1 LLPVKRCCIQEQ
13 VSGGHYYGQLPVSPA
28 YNRIDAMLEG
38 GGRVLLDG
46 GIATELQRVRS
57 EDRARRREP
66 WGTWALFRGPME
78 VLEVHRRYVA
88 SGCDLISTN
97 TWSVLEAADES
108 TGDSASPGGTPLWLD
123 AARIGL
129 RLARQAIAEAGG
141 DGERA
146 TAFCINSSL
155 ADERASGRLELL
167 SWMWSEEPPD
177 LVILETL
184 ETIPDEDGLRTIE
197 MLCETGLPVWV
208 SFRRRKEGMST
219 ADGDVVPDDDSAAF
233 GHALNR
239 MRDVGVGAALVNCVP
254 PGHLDE
260 TMRWLSEQSP
270 LPIGCYP
277 NLGHSAGSHWEFDSA
292 VGPDDYARLAESWIA
307 AGARIVG
314 GCCGVTPE
322 HIAALRELV
331 MSFSERPAAL
341 DAGS

>member
-1 LLPVKRCCIQEQ
+1 MT
-13 VSGGHYYGQLPVSPA
+13 GGHYLGQLPVSPA
-28 YNRIDAMLEG
+28 YGRIDALLGSG
-38 GGRVLLDG
+38 GCALLDG

-88 SGCDLISTN
+88 SGADVISTN

-108 TGDSASPGGTPLWLD
+108 TGDSASPSGPPLWLD

-129 RLARQAIAEAGG
+129 RLARQAIAEAGR
-141 DGERA
+141 DGECA

-155 ADERASGRLELL
+155 TDERASGRLELL

-184 ETIPDEDGLRTIE
+184 ETIPDEAGLRTID

-208 SFRRRKEGMST
+208 SFRRRREGMST
-219 ADGDVVPDDDSAAF
+219 VDGEVVPDPDSSAF
-233 GHALNR
+233 VESLNR
-239 MRDVGVGAALVNCVP
+239 MRDLGVGAVLVNCVP
-254 PGHLDE
+254 LEHLDE

-277 NLGHSAGSHWEFDSA
+277 NLGHSAGSRWEFDDA
-292 VGPDDYARLAESWIA
+292 VGPGDYARLAESWIA
-307 AGARIVG
+307 SGARIVG

-322 HIAALRELV
+322 HVAALRDVV
-331 MSFSERPAAL
+331 MNFSESPPASPL
-341 DAGS
+341 AGEPRLS